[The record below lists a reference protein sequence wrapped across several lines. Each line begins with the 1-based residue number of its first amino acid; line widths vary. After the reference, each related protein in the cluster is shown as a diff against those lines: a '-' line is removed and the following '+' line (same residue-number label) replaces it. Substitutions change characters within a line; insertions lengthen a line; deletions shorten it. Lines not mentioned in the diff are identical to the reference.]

1 MKEAMQ
7 SIWIGIW
14 SLIEGGGDGL
24 KMKKWEKLQGRV
36 GKACFSISH
45 DHAKWNRIDLVVA
58 DKGNVKSGFAWPC
71 EIFAQSWEKLQQDE
85 NNADRSSTS
94 HHRAKLLGLTRKC
107 IFSIFLDEEVSER
120 PLRWCQVSTWPWP
133 INRKGIDSFKNFL
146 IFFLIIELSKFLL
159 SI

>member
-1 MKEAMQ
+1 M
-7 SIWIGIW
+7 WIKNEEMGEI
-14 SLIEGGGDGL
+14 
-24 KMKKWEKLQGRV
+24 
-36 GKACFSISH
+36 
-45 DHAKWNRIDLVVA
+45 AKRSR
-58 DKGNVKSGFAWPC
+58 KSMFFNFTWPC
-71 EIFAQSWEKLQQDE
+71 EMKQNEFWLQHTKRKVRSNFETLQEDE

-120 PLRWCQVSTWPWP
+120 PLRWCQVSAWPWP